1 MLKRGMKRLLLGW
14 AAVAVLAAPLWAA
27 PAPATDDAFFTI
39 QTAAFAR
46 KEAADKAA
54 ERLQQ
59 QSLDAFVMA
68 NGTGNFT
75 VRVGQFASRAEARKE
90 AEVLKSRRII
100 PSFLVLRSQAAPI
113 AEAAPAPDVNEA
125 SCRQEAVPAV
135 QAGLCTAAD
144 APAKGGSA
152 ASELAELA
160 SDPLGAEGLG
170 MLAVQTAER
179 YIGVPYK
186 RGGTNPETGMDC
198 SGFVRKVFSLVGIHL
213 PRTSAEQFHR
223 GKKIGRQ
230 ELVKGDLV
238 FFGRNQRVNHVGIYI
253 GDGKFIHAPRP
264 NQTIRIARLDMP
276 EFVRKFLGARR
287 LF

>member
-14 AAVAVLAAPLWAA
+14 AAVAMLAAPLWAA
-27 PAPATDDAFFTI
+27 PAPATDDVFFTI

-59 QSLDAFVMA
+59 QSLDAFVVV
-68 NGTGNFT
+68 NDTGNFT

-90 AEVLKSRRII
+90 AEALKGRRII
-100 PSFLVLRSQAAPI
+100 PSFLVLRSQVAPI

-125 SCRQEAVPAV
+125 SCRQEAV

-276 EFVRKFLGARR
+276 EFVRRFLGARR